1 MALDLHF
8 FFFLMAV
15 LGLHFALVLS
25 LVVAD
30 GGGYSLVEV
39 HGFSFQWI
47 LPLWGQD

>member
-1 MALDLHF
+1 MSSFLAGMVMGPLLSETWHWICTF

-30 GGGYSLVEV
+30 GGATL
-39 HGFSFQWI
+39 
-47 LPLWGQD
+47 

>member
-1 MALDLHF
+1 MRRGIGSAL

-30 GGGYSLVEV
+30 GGATL
-39 HGFSFQWI
+39 
-47 LPLWGQD
+47 